1 MNRDQIGDHDA
12 VTLGRSSRT
21 DQRTSR
27 DDATEDP
34 QDPIRRNSEHIQDKH
49 GTKPISEGP
58 NNHQRI

>member
-12 VTLGRSSRT
+12 VTLGRNGRT

-34 QDPIRRNSEHIQDKH
+34 LDLIR
-49 GTKPISEGP
+49 
-58 NNHQRI
+58 